1 MNAPDPAAP
10 LVIPSAPVVCAHTTS
25 GLIEVAGDDAI
36 AFLHGQLSSDVQALG
51 PGQGQ
56 YWSYNSPKGRMLAN
70 GVLWRPAGGAADRV
84 LMLLSSD
91 LVEPIRRR
99 LSMFVLRAKA
109 VIQDVRDRHAL
120 LGVAGIDDADAA
132 RHALGVVV
140 APMTAFPFGADATA
154 LALPDGRI
162 VVA

>member
-1 MNAPDPAAP
+1 MCRSGQPPGLAPHRFLPMNAPDPAAP

-70 GVLWRPAGGAADRV
+70 GVLWRAPAEAGDPGIT
-84 LMLLSSD
+84 LL
-91 LVEPIRRR
+91 L
-99 LSMFVLRAKA
+99 AG
-109 VIQDVRDRHAL
+109 DV
-120 LGVAGIDDADAA
+120 
-132 RHALGVVV
+132 
-140 APMTAFPFGADATA
+140 ADAT
-154 LALPDGRI
+154 R
-162 VVA
+162 